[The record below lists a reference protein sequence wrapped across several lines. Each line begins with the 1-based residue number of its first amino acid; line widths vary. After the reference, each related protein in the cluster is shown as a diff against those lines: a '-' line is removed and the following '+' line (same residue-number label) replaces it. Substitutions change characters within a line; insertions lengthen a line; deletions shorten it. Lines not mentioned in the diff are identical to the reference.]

1 MKNCGSINSAQNPH
15 VSENWLKN
23 QTFRLKKKKLQR
35 QKCKHVWEA
44 QNALPKRILNKDE
57 YFQENAWAS
66 FWTFEEECVERWR
79 VDSEGIFLIRIET
92 RSSLKWESC
101 VGSRQRCDCHKIIFY
116 WHLFLWSITCQQL
129 QKIFKILTFILLY
142 FGIGASRKGHITYVQ
157 FFQFLENIFSKI
169 DGLWYILTGLL
180 IYGFC

>member
-1 MKNCGSINSAQNPH
+1 MGPIFNEKVAEKWNLWVRKQCTGPTCGWKLVEKSNFSA
-15 VSENWLKN
+15 KI
-23 QTFRLKKKKLQR
+23 KKKQR
-35 QKCKHVWEA
+35 QKHKRVWEV
-44 QNALPKRILNKDE
+44 QNALPKCTLNKDE
-57 YFQENAWAS
+57 CFQEIVWAS
-66 FWTFEEECVERWR
+66 FWTFEEECVERGR
-79 VDSEGIFLIRIET
+79 VDSEGIFLIRVET

-157 FFQFLENIFSKI
+157 FFQFLKKYFQK
-169 DGLWYILTGLL
+169 
-180 IYGFC
+180 